1 MLLLFGGHLRKAA
14 LEYMLLVLFSVHFRK
29 AALE

>member
-1 MLLLFGGHLRKAA
+1 MLLLFSGHLRKAA
-14 LEYMLLVLFSVHFRK
+14 LEEMLLVLFSVHLRK